1 MPQPRSNPGSCV
13 WAPSAWP
20 AVTPPLPLDQDE
32 VHVWLADLSYRDHLS
47 GQLASILSEDERKRA
62 ARFHFPRDAG
72 RWIVSR
78 VVLRS
83 ILGSYLGVE
92 ASAVRLCAGPW
103 GKPELMASFQ
113 GPHLQFNSSRSDGL
127 GLYAVARNRRVGV
140 DIERLRPLP
149 DLGAIAAQI
158 LSPRERQTLE
168 ELPYVDRGA
177 AFFSCWTRKEAYI
190 KALGEGL
197 VHPLERFTVSL
208 TPDGPLTLEGERS
221 DSAEVA
227 RWSLS
232 ALAPIPG
239 YAAALAIEG
248 PPARLLC
255 AQPLFASL
263 T

>member
-1 MPQPRSNPGSCV
+1 
-13 WAPSAWP
+13 
-20 AVTPPLPLDQDE
+20 LPLDQDE
-32 VHVWLADLSYRDHLS
+32 AHVWLADLTYRDHLS
-47 GQLASILSEDERKRA
+47 GLLASILSEDERKRA

-92 ASAVRLCAGPW
+92 ASAVRLRAGPW
-103 GKPELMASFQ
+103 GKPELTASFQ

-158 LSPRERQTLE
+158 FSPRERQTLE
-168 ELPYVDRGA
+168 ELPYVDRCG
-177 AFFSCWTRKEAYI
+177 AFFSGWTRKEAYI

-208 TPDGPLTLEGERS
+208 APC
-221 DSAEVA
+221 
-227 RWSLS
+227 SL
-232 ALAPIPG
+232 LP
-239 YAAALAIEG
+239 
-248 PPARLLC
+248 R
-255 AQPLFASL
+255 
-263 T
+263 